1 MLRCDDL
8 MWQMEAKIW
17 ILAVCYPSGV
27 HAKCGGGFA
36 NLDMCVPQT
45 TLPFRHRVFS
55 DRLVDTYSPA
65 GSGGLLWQP
74 VRQSWF
80 VKTLC
85 LKANFKNLTFSK
97 F

>member
-1 MLRCDDL
+1 MTSCGKWKLKFGFWL
-8 MWQMEAKIW
+8 FAIHQGYMPN
-17 ILAVCYPSGV
+17 V
-27 HAKCGGGFA
+27 GGGFA

>member
-1 MLRCDDL
+1 MLRCDHL
-8 MWQMEAKIW
+8 MWQMAAKIW
-17 ILAVCYPSGV
+17 IVAVCYPSGV
-27 HAKCGGGFA
+27 HAKWGGGA

-45 TLPFRHRVFS
+45 TL
-55 DRLVDTYSPA
+55 PA

-80 VKTLC
+80 GKTLC